1 MNEIVKP
8 LMRHPAREP
17 AEDFYRL
24 RREGIG
30 FIEQAGKAHW
40 TDYNTHDPGITTLEA
55 LCYAI
60 TDLAYRIGWDIK
72 DILSP
77 AAPSPDA
84 LQPYPHQAFFTARN
98 ILTVN
103 PTTPDDFRRLLIDLD
118 NVRNA
123 WLICKECACD
133 VSYLARCNEKGELLL
148 EYETPAGAI
157 GTPQEVWPRG
167 LYE

>member
-1 MNEIVKP
+1 MNPAPSPIPK
-8 LMRHPAREP
+8 HPALEP

-24 RREGIG
+24 RRDGIG
-30 FIEQAGKAHW
+30 FIEQMGSRYW

-77 AAPSPDA
+77 AAASSDPS
-84 LQPYPHQAFFTARN
+84 QPYPHQAFFTARN

-103 PTTPDDFRRLLIDLD
+103 PTTAADFRRL
-118 NVRNA
+118 
-123 WLICKECACD
+123 
-133 VSYLARCNEKGELLL
+133 
-148 EYETPAGAI
+148 
-157 GTPQEVWPRG
+157 
-167 LYE
+167 